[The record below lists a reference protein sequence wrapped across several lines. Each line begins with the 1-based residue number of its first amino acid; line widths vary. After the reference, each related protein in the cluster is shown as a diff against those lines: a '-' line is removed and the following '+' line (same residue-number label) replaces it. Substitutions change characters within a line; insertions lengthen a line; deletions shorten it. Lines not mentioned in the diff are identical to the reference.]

1 MKTRIALL
9 FILLL
14 ALSSCGVKGR
24 LVQAG
29 KPLPAAPTGLTLQQK
44 GEDML
49 LAWTAPTLNQDGTQL
64 SDLHH
69 FAVSR
74 LSYRPGDYCDE
85 CLATDANQIRIY
97 PDLPAPA
104 LLINNRF
111 YLRDS
116 DLSHNVGYRYQIVA
130 VNSRGESGAEAKQ
143 HRIMLPPPP
152 APTSVQIKA
161 LDRSL
166 QLKWETE
173 TGQTEQGRA
182 LGVNLY
188 RAIGDGYFEP
198 QPLNSE
204 PISDGQYDDFN
215 LVNDQLYRYRL
226 RSVIEVNGQRLE
238 STATGTVEGRPR
250 TEF

>member
-9 FILLL
+9 FTLLL
-14 ALSSCGVKGR
+14 VLSSCGVKGR

-29 KPLPAAPTGLTLQQK
+29 KPLPAAPAGLTLQQK
-44 GEDML
+44 GEDLL
-49 LAWTAPTLNQDGTQL
+49 LAWTAPTLNQDGTPL
-64 SDLHH
+64 VDLHH
-69 FAVSR
+69 FTVSR

-85 CLATDANQIRIY
+85 CLATGANPIKIY
-97 PDLPAPA
+97 PDLPSPA

-111 YLRDS
+111 YLNDS
-116 DLSHNVGYRYQIVA
+116 DLPHNVGYRYRVVA
-130 VNSRGESGAEAKQ
+130 VNGRGESGGEAER

-152 APTSVQIKA
+152 PPTALQIKV

-166 QLKWETE
+166 QLKWESE
-173 TGQTEQGRA
+173 TGQTVQRRA

-188 RAIGDGYFEP
+188 RAVGDGHFEP

-204 PISDGQYDDFN
+204 PISNDQYDDFN
-215 LVNDQLYRYRL
+215 LVNDQVYRYRL
-226 RSVIEVNGQRLE
+226 RSVIEIDGQRLE
-238 STATGTVEGRPR
+238 SAATETVEGTPR